1 MTDWIRLTPF
11 VMWAACYVIPE
22 FIQMSGKPEIVESIW
37 TPSDE
42 TAGYIM
48 AVHSSAVLEMQQAV
62 IRMISNDGRVVPKAV
77 VHSGRFL
84 SSLMSHMQG
93 KEGWF
98 RMFMCGKRVDFSARS
113 VVTPGAQLDAHE
125 LGVPVSIAKV
135 LTLPEMVLPFT
146 KLRLQEAVVNG
157 HTHSRGAARV
167 IEPNGRIHYLEFMSE
182 MSDRIALSQKLEQGW
197 VVERS
202 LRDGDFTLFNR

>member
-1 MTDWIRLTPF
+1 
-11 VMWAACYVIPE
+11 
-22 FIQMSGKPEIVESIW
+22 MSSKPEIVESLWIPNEETVAW
-37 TPSDE
+37 IMSHSDKLVTE
-42 TAGYIM
+42 LQLS
-48 AVHSSAVLEMQQAV
+48 VV
-62 IRMISNDGRVVPKAV
+62 RMISNDGRVVPKQV

-84 SSLMSHMQG
+84 SSLMSHLQG

-135 LTLPEMVLPFT
+135 LTLPEMVLPFS

-157 HTHSRGAARV
+157 HNSPRGAARV
-167 IEPNGRIHYLEFMSE
+167 IEPNGRIHYLEFMPGME
-182 MSDRIALSQKLEQGW
+182 DRIALA
-197 VVERS
+197 
-202 LRDGDFTLFNR
+202 